1 MEQPHAAVILPVLAI
16 AALLVAVPT
25 EPAYRHASI
34 EVDGVAAHY
43 IEAGEGEPLVL
54 IHGGLAWSS
63 GEANCGVV
71 MAPLS
76 EHFHVIAPDVIGFGR
91 TAPRGPRDYSGA
103 AQGDFLIDFLE
114 ALDVGPVHL
123 GGNSHGGFL
132 VQYIAHKRPDLV
144 RRLIITNSL
153 NGTVPIPPLPE
164 GASFIYAPS
173 GHQYGAKTKDEI
185 RMMLLD
191 YYQHR
196 DLVTDERVELVDD
209 NYQRNWAYAHA
220 RGSAV
225 SFSVE
230 ALNDNLSYDGRHI
243 SDLAKDLEMPVLLMW
258 SEPGSKIE
266 WGLSHFFAVPGA
278 EMHILPFSGH
288 HLFTDQS
295 ERWARVVS
303 DWLRDEPA
311 RRPG

>member
-63 GEANCGVV
+63 CEANYGVV

-220 RGSAV
+220 RGGAV

-230 ALNDNLSYDGRHI
+230 ALNDNLSYDGPAHLRPRERSRNAGVAHVER
-243 SDLAKDLEMPVLLMW
+243 ARLEDRMGAVAFLRGPRRRDAHPSVLRP
-258 SEPGSKIE
+258 SS
-266 WGLSHFFAVPGA
+266 VYR
-278 EMHILPFSGH
+278 
-288 HLFTDQS
+288 S
-295 ERWARVVS
+295 ERALGTSGFR
-303 DWLRDEPA
+303 LA
-311 RRPG
+311 QG